1 MVFYL
6 FFLMVVLVGGMIVIV
21 FNLVFYFVVFGL
33 VVVVGVGCGIL
44 VSYGGLFLFLIFFL
58 IYLGGM
64 FVVFVYLVVL
74 VVEFFFEVWGDCVV
88 FWCVMVYGLVVIVVV
103 GFLLIG
109 DIGLLILV
117 DVFKEFFVIWVDVS
131 GVVIIYLLGGKIL
144 VICVWV
150 LFLILFVVLE
160 VIWGFSYGVFCV
172 I

>member
-1 MVFYL
+1 
-6 FFLMVVLVGGMIVIV
+6 MVVLVGGMIVIV

-88 FWCVMVYGLVVIVVV
+88 F
-103 GFLLIG
+103 
-109 DIGLLILV
+109 
-117 DVFKEFFVIWVDVS
+117 
-131 GVVIIYLLGGKIL
+131 
-144 VICVWV
+144 
-150 LFLILFVVLE
+150 
-160 VIWGFSYGVFCV
+160 
-172 I
+172 